1 MKNGKMV
8 VNKSHPL
15 PKTQR
20 ILNGKMVVNK
30 SHPLPKTQRIFI
42 GIQPPPYTKN
52 PRNIIYYR
60 DLSEY
65 VKYLY
70 LLRA

>member
-1 MKNGKMV
+1 MK
-8 VNKSHPL
+8 
-15 PKTQR
+15 
-20 ILNGKMVVNK
+20 NGKMVVNK